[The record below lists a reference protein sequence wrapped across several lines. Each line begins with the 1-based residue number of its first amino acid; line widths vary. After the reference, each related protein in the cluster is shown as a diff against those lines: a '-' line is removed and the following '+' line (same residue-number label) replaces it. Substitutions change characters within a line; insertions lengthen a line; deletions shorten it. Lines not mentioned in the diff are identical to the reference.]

1 MQTNLGGNRPK
12 MANRKDVNILI
23 TGSTLLRNWWGGV
36 GGGGEESKQVG
47 MCYSKKRDM

>member
-23 TGSTLLRNWWGGV
+23 TGSTLLRNWWGG
-36 GGGGEESKQVG
+36 GGGVKKASK
-47 MCYSKKRDM
+47 